1 MKLNLSQLLQLDL
14 QLLKK
19 IKSSFYL
26 PVLNQEVLTNLNLN
40 SNKPQFFLDY
50 TFILRDI
57 LRTFWDFPNEI
68 KTPIIKEYQ
77 PVFACVNSRRA
88 SQCGIKLSSIPVFV
102 RLYFWFGSYAK
113 YILKIFHKDT
123 KVTGIDSDEIVVA
136 GLKGHLKHIVEFSH
150 KNTKVIAIKLNETTF
165 SSFKGIRI
173 LSTWW
178 IFLMLGFSI

>member
-19 IKSSFYL
+19 IKSSFHL
-26 PVLNQEVLTNLNLN
+26 PLLTQEVLVNLELN
-40 SNKPQFFLDY
+40 PNKPQSFLDY
-50 TFILRDI
+50 TFSLRDI

-77 PVFACVNSRRA
+77 PTFSCINSRRA
-88 SQCGIKLSSIPVFV
+88 SQCGIKISSILVFV
-102 RLYFWFGSYAK
+102 SLYFWFGGYAK
-113 YILKIFHKDT
+113 YILEIFHKNT
-123 KVTGIDSDEIVVA
+123 KVIGIDSDEIVVS
-136 GLKGHLKHIVEFSH
+136 GLRGHFKHIVEISH
-150 KNTKVIAIKLNETTF
+150 KNTKVIAINPNETAF
-165 SSFKGIRI
+165 SSFKSI